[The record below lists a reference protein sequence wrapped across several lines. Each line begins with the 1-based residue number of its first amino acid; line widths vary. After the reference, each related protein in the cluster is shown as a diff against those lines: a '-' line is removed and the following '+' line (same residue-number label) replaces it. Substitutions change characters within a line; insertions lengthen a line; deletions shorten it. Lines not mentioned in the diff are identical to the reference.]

1 MNASIDSRP
10 LASYYSAI
18 NGAEVC
24 QLRGVEVLVHAASR
38 SWTRL
43 QEGHVPSLGPETQAP
58 AWGHLV
64 LLPLVASSTSGQVFC
79 SVLFSLFC

>member
-58 AWGHLV
+58 AWGHWFCSLLLH
-64 LLPLVASSTSGQVFC
+64 LLPRARIFALFYFPSSC
-79 SVLFSLFC
+79 